1 MTEGSHV
8 VDDYGPERG
17 SEESGSTTAQAKEKA
32 RGAAQQVSGQTKE
45 KTQQVAGQV
54 QEKTQQ
60 VKGQAGSR
68 LREQVDQRSTQLG
81 EQTQSLAG
89 TVRQTAEQLRNQGN
103 DRHAQVAEQA
113 ADRVERM
120 GSYLRDSDGDKI
132 LGDVE
137 DFARRRPWVVGG
149 AGALLGFIASR
160 FLKASSGQRYE
171 SRQPSYATSTYGTYE
186 GTYPDL
192 PSAPVGTAYVDET
205 GSPYVSG
212 AGVVEGTDR
221 GAR

>member
-1 MTEGSHV
+1 MTPDQGQ
-8 VDDYGPERG
+8 
-17 SEESGSTTAQAKEKA
+17 SGVSGAAQQAKEKGQEMA
-32 RGAAQQVSGQTKE
+32 SQAQQ
-45 KTQQVAGQV
+45 QV
-54 QEKTQQ
+54 QEKAQ
-60 VKGQAGSR
+60 VVKSEAGGR

-192 PSAPVGTAYVDET
+192 PSAPIGTAYVDET

>member
-1 MTEGSHV
+1 MTPDQGQGGV
-8 VDDYGPERG
+8 
-17 SEESGSTTAQAKEKA
+17 SGAAQQAKEKGQEMA
-32 RGAAQQVSGQTKE
+32 SQAQQ
-45 KTQQVAGQV
+45 QV
-54 QEKTQQ
+54 QEKAQ
-60 VKGQAGSR
+60 VVKSQAGGR